1 MILSC
6 KSFSPVV
13 TADTKSVN
21 SDKCVTPY
29 ENLPEGV
36 MLNFPTL
43 LFDLKLADV
52 KT

>member
-1 MILSC
+1 MT
-6 KSFSPVV
+6 KRTTEREP
-13 TADTKSVN
+13 DTKSVN

-43 LFDLKLADV
+43 FLLYSSY
-52 KT
+52 